1 MSNKTISEV
10 PVRHATEVSEDTIRQ
25 AAEIIGPDSNFH
37 VALRLGE
44 EYRQAG
50 LNPLYYTDD
59 EEKMLF
65 VTTEEKMNG
74 TTFH

>member
-1 MSNKTISEV
+1 MAYKTISE
-10 PVRHATEVSEDTIRQ
+10 EIIRQ

-37 VALRLGE
+37 TALRWGD

-50 LNPLYYTDD
+50 LSPVYYTDD
-59 EEKMLF
+59 EQKMVF

-74 TTFH
+74 TVLH